1 MSSEPNPHEP
11 DEEATRLASLDD
23 TLVRLRSAFV
33 DAWRSGRAASI
44 EEVLAGAPH
53 LPRAELLRGLL
64 CDELRLQRAAGDSP
78 SLEVYRGRFPD
89 DFDTIRQ
96 AFSIVEDQSTDT
108 GDDPTLEL
116 KNASL
121 EATQRSDPTV
131 EHHDPALE
139 FADRY
144 RKIRTLGEGAFGT
157 VWLAED
163 LELQRQVAIKEPRS
177 GRLRD
182 ASEIASYLA
191 EARILASLDH
201 PHIVP
206 VYDVGRTPEGSC
218 FVVSKLVDGCDLATY
233 REQQAITA
241 DEAARLIAPVAEA
254 LQHTHNRGL
263 IHRDIKPANIL
274 LDRQGRPYVT
284 DFGLALKEE
293 DFGHQSGIAG
303 TPSYMSPEQARGEWH
318 LIDGRSD
325 VFSLGVVLYELLTGQ
340 RPFQARDLMSLI
352 REITTVPPRP
362 PREQN
367 PDTPPE
373 LERICLKAL
382 AKRAAERY
390 ASAADFAHDLRH
402 WRELGEAAESLAD
415 TRVVPKGLRSFD
427 ASDQDFFLSILPG
440 PRDREGL
447 PESIRFWKSRIEQS
461 DQLES
466 FRIGLVYGP
475 SGCGKSSLMKAGLLP
490 RLGPRVATVFVEA
503 TSDQTEAHLCRVLH
517 RSCEGLATSASLTE
531 LLASIR
537 RGRGI
542 PAGHKL
548 LLVIDQFEQWLHG
561 HGSRSNTEL
570 ANAARQCDGARI
582 QTIFARP
589 RRLLGARQSIHA
601 GTRGASRRSS
611 QCGCSSIYSIC
622 LMLDMYWP
630 SLVGPMGNCPHP
642 PRF

>member
-1 MSSEPNPHEP
+1 MPREINRMSSEPNPHEP

-218 FVVSKLVDGCDLATY
+218 FV
-233 REQQAITA
+233 
-241 DEAARLIAPVAEA
+241 
-254 LQHTHNRGL
+254 
-263 IHRDIKPANIL
+263 
-274 LDRQGRPYVT
+274 
-284 DFGLALKEE
+284 
-293 DFGHQSGIAG
+293 
-303 TPSYMSPEQARGEWH
+303 
-318 LIDGRSD
+318 
-325 VFSLGVVLYELLTGQ
+325 
-340 RPFQARDLMSLI
+340 
-352 REITTVPPRP
+352 
-362 PREQN
+362 
-367 PDTPPE
+367 
-373 LERICLKAL
+373 
-382 AKRAAERY
+382 
-390 ASAADFAHDLRH
+390 
-402 WRELGEAAESLAD
+402 
-415 TRVVPKGLRSFD
+415 
-427 ASDQDFFLSILPG
+427 LS
-440 PRDREGL
+440 
-447 PESIRFWKSRIEQS
+447 
-461 DQLES
+461 
-466 FRIGLVYGP
+466 
-475 SGCGKSSLMKAGLLP
+475 
-490 RLGPRVATVFVEA
+490 
-503 TSDQTEAHLCRVLH
+503 
-517 RSCEGLATSASLTE
+517 
-531 LLASIR
+531 
-537 RGRGI
+537 
-542 PAGHKL
+542 
-548 LLVIDQFEQWLHG
+548 
-561 HGSRSNTEL
+561 
-570 ANAARQCDGARI
+570 
-582 QTIFARP
+582 
-589 RRLLGARQSIHA
+589 
-601 GTRGASRRSS
+601 
-611 QCGCSSIYSIC
+611 
-622 LMLDMYWP
+622 
-630 SLVGPMGNCPHP
+630 
-642 PRF
+642 